1 MDKILTAEIKD
12 SAYAKTLKAWQYNRG
27 QILRITGIDLPTAV
41 EVHFSLQETSGD
53 TLVRVGATVDGV
65 TEVKIPDEYLK
76 NSGRTSDYSIYAFIY
91 LTDET
96 SGITKY
102 RIEIPVNARP
112 KPTSP
117 SEDPEVDPDLFRET
131 IVAVNASADRAELAL
146 KDTKEIRDKL
156 NVDVSEKVTRPQT
169 AEVGQVLAVKEIDA
183 DGKPTEFESKDMTGG
198 GVSEE
203 ELKQAVDTA
212 LEETLEDA
220 VQVGI
225 EERTPLWTPESAQV
239 GQLLR
244 VKSKN
249 DDGSVVL
256 ETVEMPSESV
266 KDVQIDGTSIVG
278 DGGVAEIP
286 LCTDSNTPGLILIDP
301 YATNGGLY
309 RANVKTGL
317 IRIYNATDD
326 MISKRS
332 NRYCPVVP
340 ENLDYAVKAAMCDG
354 KGAVWT
360 ADEQKAAR
368 DRIGIDEYEDV
379 LDVTLEEDSSF
390 SADFEH
396 EYKQLYIY
404 IDQSGVTEK
413 IYAVIYLYP
422 YSYVD
427 GEGKKINTFGN
438 YFPST
443 SKAFPNV
450 ASVWKSYGKVVTRI
464 ASVINNQK
472 ESTGNQIAYLKVWD
486 TSMLNINGIGDPFK
500 GIYPSGTIF
509 KAGTRIV
516 VKGVRA

>member
-12 SAYAKTLKAWQYNRG
+12 SAYAKTLKAWQHNRG

-65 TEVKIPDEYLK
+65 TEVKIPDEYLE

-131 IVAVNASADRAELAL
+131 IVAVNASADRAESAL

-169 AEVGQVLAVKEIDA
+169 AEVGQVLAVKEIDS

-212 LEETLEDA
+212 LEETLKDA
-220 VQVGI
+220 VPVSV

-266 KDVQIDGTSIVG
+266 KDVRIDGTSIVEN
-278 DGGVAEIP
+278 DVAEIP
-286 LCTDSNTPGLILIDP
+286 KASPNKYGVIKSIYSKGVIVNSQGILEF
-301 YATNGGLY
+301 ANGN
-309 RANVKTGL
+309 NVK
-317 IRIYNATDD
+317 IDE
-326 MISKRS
+326 RS
-332 NRYCPVVP
+332 
-340 ENLDYAVKAAMCDG
+340 ENYAVLCANIDYAVKVAMCDG
-354 KGAVWT
+354 KGAKWT
-360 ADEQKAAR
+360 AEEQKASR
-368 DRIGIDEYEDV
+368 ERQGIYDWEDIA
-379 LDVTLEEDSSF
+379 DITLEEDSMVDIDLGGNF
-390 SADFEH
+390 KD
-396 EYKQLYIY
+396 LYIY
-404 IDQSGVTEK
+404 INQENVTTPIIGTTYISPYCDK
-413 IYAVIYLYP
+413 NAKNVF
-422 YSYVD
+422 YSYNQPTTSIY
-427 GEGKKINTFGN
+427 INIGSIWHYNEKMTYKYTFSGN
-438 YFPST
+438 
-443 SKAFPNV
+443 A
-450 ASVWKSYGKVVTRI
+450 
-464 ASVINNQK
+464 QK
-472 ESTGNQIAYLKVWD
+472 ETTPYGLNVKAWDKDNLTNTNRKYPNTPFIAVRSSPTMY
-486 TSMLNINGIGDPFK
+486 
-500 GIYPSGTIF
+500 